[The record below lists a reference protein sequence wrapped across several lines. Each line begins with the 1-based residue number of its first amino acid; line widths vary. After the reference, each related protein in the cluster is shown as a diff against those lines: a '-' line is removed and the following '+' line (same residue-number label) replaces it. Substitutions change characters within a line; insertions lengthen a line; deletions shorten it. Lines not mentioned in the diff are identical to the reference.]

1 MNAAPKLASPKR
13 QSPLAFA
20 RGLLYIIPVMTY
32 SHIANATLPS
42 ARLRFTSV
50 FGMDTGGTK
59 ALWSPG
65 NLG

>member
-1 MNAAPKLASPKR
+1 MKKRRKQKLGAQYLLGPKR
-13 QSPLAFA
+13 QNPLAFA

-59 ALWSPG
+59 AL
-65 NLG
+65 

>member
-1 MNAAPKLASPKR
+1 
-13 QSPLAFA
+13 
-20 RGLLYIIPVMTY
+20 MTY

-59 ALWSPG
+59 AL
-65 NLG
+65 

>member
-1 MNAAPKLASPKR
+1 MKKRRKQKLGAQYLLDPKR
-13 QSPLAFA
+13 QNPLAFA

-59 ALWSPG
+59 AL
-65 NLG
+65 